1 MRLHA
6 GIAPLGREEDRP
18 GMGHLPRSSPTTI
31 RRRLAGLVIALKAAI
46 EELGKQGQIAIGSGE
61 SDDAFA

>member
-1 MRLHA
+1 
-6 GIAPLGREEDRP
+6 
-18 GMGHLPRSSPTTI
+18 MGHLPRSSPTTI
-31 RRRLAGLVIALKAAI
+31 RRRLAGLVIALKATI

>member
-1 MRLHA
+1 
-6 GIAPLGREEDRP
+6 
-18 GMGHLPRSSPTTI
+18 
-31 RRRLAGLVIALKAAI
+31 LVIALKAAI